1 MFWVQGYTQTGIQKV
16 LKIVGSLTLRAFQHS
31 TVQVLVSCNLTDRQ
45 CGSEASKNDLKE
57 IFHQTLF
64 HSCGVQMK
72 TT

>member
-31 TVQVLVSCNLTDRQ
+31 TVQVLVSCYLTDRQ
-45 CGSEASKNDLKE
+45 CGSEASKNDLKKV
-57 IFHQTLF
+57 FHQTLF